1 MGGKG
6 NDSPQQNYYPEQR
19 QDKAELDES
28 LAMAMQMMSHQN
40 NIFAQ
45 RMQNTQARMQNTQ
58 ANMPQLPEISKAADV
73 DWAEKQ
79 QQLQKKMQAAF
90 NLDEARRKG
99 RMDTI
104 LSSPLLDDE
113 DAKTTDSLLKGES

>member
-19 QDKAELDES
+19 QDEAELDES

-45 RMQNTQARMQNTQ
+45 RMQNTQ